1 MKKTGLVSL
10 LLTGAV
16 LLGAQTAVIRE
27 ISGTVEVKQ
36 PGAAEWETAQPGQ
49 VLTMASLIS
58 TGFKSAAL
66 LSIGNSEITVRA
78 LTRLSLEELSSARGD
93 EQILL
98 GLRTGRIRA
107 NVRPPV
113 GGTSSFTVQSPVATA
128 SVRGTLFEFDGV
140 RLQVDEGRVYLAAG
154 VNAAGATAP
163 GVYIS
168 AGHEAA
174 ATGQTGKIA
183 TAIET
188 IKQELSPPF
197 PAGVDTVPAAIT
209 TTPSNAN
216 LDVEFVWSGQ

>member
-1 MKKTGLVSL
+1 MKKTGLVWL
-10 LLTGAV
+10 LLTGAA

-36 PGAAEWETAQPGQ
+36 PGAAEWEAAQPGQ

-66 LSIGNSEITVRA
+66 LNIGNSEIIVRA

-98 GLRTGRIRA
+98 GLRAGRIRA

-113 GGTSSFTVQSPVATA
+113 GGTSSFTVRSPIATA
-128 SVRGTLFEFDGV
+128 SVRGTLFEFDGI
-140 RLQVDEGRVYLAAG
+140 RLQVDEGRVYLSAG
-154 VNAAGATAP
+154 VNAAGASAA

-174 ATGQTGKIA
+174 AAGQTGKIA

-188 IKQELSPPF
+188 IKEELSPSL
-197 PAGVDTVPAAIT
+197 PAGVDTIPAAMT

-216 LDVEFVWSGQ
+216 LDVEFDWSGQ